1 MGERRE
7 VDEAFTSL
15 GLAVLGDFI
24 FSGTTGT
31 FSFAASLVG
40 AVFFAVRT
48 FVIKSLTLC
57 FACFRMRAGGLFC
70 GGLLLYGKRRRSD
83 EA

>member
-40 AVFFAVRT
+40 AFFFLQCER
-48 FVIKSLTLC
+48 
-57 FACFRMRAGGLFC
+57 
-70 GGLLLYGKRRRSD
+70 LL
-83 EA
+83 